1 MACPELPDRQT
12 RLPTVLPVAAS
23 RKATPSPRRRNM
35 RLSLLG
41 SAAAA
46 VIAGFGGLW
55 LPIGLVLSVAGGVL
69 ASVFAW
75 REVRITRSTLLAEQA
90 EDARRASALL
100 QDSTRRNLGVVKL
113 LSARNDELVGELG
126 RSRAAAAQLQ
136 CDAAA
141 LRGDKAALQLELKQ
155 RGEELAEARSSLAE
169 VKELLDADVVELP
182 VSLVT
187 DTGALDIWT
196 EDGYPTVV
204 QLEALANP
212 PVRELEQRKHA

>member
-1 MACPELPDRQT
+1 
-12 RLPTVLPVAAS
+12 
-23 RKATPSPRRRNM
+23 M

-69 ASVFAW
+69 ASAFAW

-90 EDARRASALL
+90 EDARRASELL

-113 LSARNDELVGELG
+113 LSARNNELVGELG

-182 VSLVT
+182 VPLVT
-187 DTGALDIWT
+187 DTGVLDIWT